1 MERSPGSPPQVA
13 WLNICPPPLDCLD
26 TSTQPPSHHSHVL
39 LRSGGRWHG
48 QAGRSPNLRQKVS
61 PHCQRSRK
69 FTSLKD
75 GLRIFKT
82 SGLSF
87 GESHAHQAR
96 DRRRRRRKKK
106 KKKHCQMVFV
116 LPNNLEN
123 GNLRTRRAVSA
134 DLSEIVFHIH
144 YLFSTLT
151 WWGFN
156 CPQFTLKS

>member
-13 WLNICPPPLDCLD
+13 WLNICPPPLGCLD
-26 TSTQPPSHHSHVL
+26 TSTQPPSHHSRVL

-106 KKKHCQMVFV
+106 KKNTVKWSLCFPMIWRMETSELDEQS
-116 LPNNLEN
+116 PRTS
-123 GNLRTRRAVSA
+123 LR
-134 DLSEIVFHIH
+134 
-144 YLFSTLT
+144 
-151 WWGFN
+151 
-156 CPQFTLKS
+156 

>member
-75 GLRIFKT
+75 GLCIFKT

-106 KKKHCQMVFV
+106 NTVKWSLCFPMIWRMETSELDEQS
-116 LPNNLEN
+116 PRTS
-123 GNLRTRRAVSA
+123 LR
-134 DLSEIVFHIH
+134 
-144 YLFSTLT
+144 
-151 WWGFN
+151 
-156 CPQFTLKS
+156 